1 MTPNQGCGWCTE
13 SGIGHH
19 GGINQTGVK
28 QFAGYGYG
36 SCAGS
41 VGDYC
46 CGSGTGSGHMH
57 GGGFGSGSGSLEGG
71 LDGSL
76 RQQNCGIIGEVI
88 FKIEGCYVSKSTLL
102 YDEEYWF
109 TREEAEAELA
119 IRLLGESQ

>member
-1 MTPNQGCGWCTE
+1 MTPNQGCGWGTDDG
-13 SGIGHH
+13 SGHH
-19 GGINQTGVK
+19 RGINHERHEP
-28 QFAGYGYG
+28 FSGYGYG
-36 SCAGS
+36 NCAGA
-41 VGDYC
+41 VCDYC

-57 GGGFGSGSGSLEGG
+57 GGGFGFGSGSLDGG

-88 FKIEGCYVSKSTLL
+88 FEIEGCYVSESPLL

-119 IRLLGESQ
+119 VRIISESL